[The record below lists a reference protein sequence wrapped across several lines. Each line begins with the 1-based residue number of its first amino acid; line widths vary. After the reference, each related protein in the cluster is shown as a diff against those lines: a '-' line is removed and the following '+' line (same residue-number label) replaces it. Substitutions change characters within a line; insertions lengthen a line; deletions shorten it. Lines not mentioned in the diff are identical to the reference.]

1 MENEN
6 QFMFWYPG
14 VLAGKT
20 GWDDASNFLQVILC
34 KRNNQVLVG
43 VVMHTIDWWTDM
55 RDLMNYGFSTFTWIS
70 PREINADQ
78 YAIPYASE
86 WTYFESDT
94 RTRTIPTSDQGR
106 FYVFTEYEISG
117 MIMTYF
123 DKNKGLTKFGYPS
136 GPPTITNG
144 TVLAQRFQNATIQ
157 CNQQTKQCKTI

>member
-1 MENEN
+1 
-6 QFMFWYPG
+6 
-14 VLAGKT
+14 
-20 GWDDASNFLQVILC
+20 
-34 KRNNQVLVG
+34 
-43 VVMHTIDWWTDM
+43 MHTIDWWTDM

-70 PREINADQ
+70 PREINANQ

-106 FYVFTEYEISG
+106 FYIFTEYEISG
-117 MIMTYF
+117 IIMTYF

-157 CNQQTKQCKTI
+157 CNQQTKQCKTS